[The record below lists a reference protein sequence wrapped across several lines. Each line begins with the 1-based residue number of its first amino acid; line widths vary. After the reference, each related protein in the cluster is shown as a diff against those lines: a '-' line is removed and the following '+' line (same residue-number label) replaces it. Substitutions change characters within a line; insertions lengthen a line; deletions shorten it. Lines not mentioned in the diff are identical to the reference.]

1 MKTRLTERDITRI
14 VRQIIKEEKPDTK
27 FNKKWVGMINTR
39 LKNGNLNSALEMAEN
54 LSDDI
59 GGMSNVVKHLK
70 NAKSEIDKAKD
81 KLNSLSESDKS
92 RIYKRVIL
100 EEEGDDNTPKSG
112 NSGKKKGMN
121 IFLEQCPQIRMICSM
136 VN

>member
-100 EEEGDDNTPKSG
+100 EEEGDDNTPKKWKQWEKEG
-112 NSGKKKGMN
+112 
-121 IFLEQCPQIRMICSM
+121 
-136 VN
+136 